1 MTIRTFI
8 LSAAASCAMIS
19 LAQEPRVSSSM
30 YLNPQPTGAT
40 LVPFSIFSDGLKF
53 PIRWGL
59 DVAWDSEQN
68 VRKGINHIGKENIS
82 IMRSSFQTTYPLV
95 DDKELTSSQ
104 IARLDTRTKL
114 INLVGTDVDIVLNE
128 DQEAGIHSYYVENG
142 VANTDHWAELINASV
157 KWLNENYPKH
167 KVVAIS
173 PYNEPDFGWGQGNL
187 ASFKEIAQKLKENYP
202 LFADVAITGG
212 NTLNCD
218 EALKWYNGLKP
229 YVDWGNTHQLADRKS
244 VV

>member
-8 LSAAASCAMIS
+8 LSAAASCAMTS

-95 DDKELTSSQ
+95 DDKQLTYV
-104 IARLDTRTKL
+104 APLLPDMYA
-114 INLVGTDVDIVLNE
+114 DIVCRV
-128 DQEAGIHSYYVENG
+128 IH
-142 VANTDHWAELINASV
+142 L
-157 KWLNENYPKH
+157 L
-167 KVVAIS
+167 
-173 PYNEPDFGWGQGNL
+173 
-187 ASFKEIAQKLKENYP
+187 
-202 LFADVAITGG
+202 
-212 NTLNCD
+212 
-218 EALKWYNGLKP
+218 
-229 YVDWGNTHQLADRKS
+229 
-244 VV
+244 